1 MVLLGMLCGVE
12 SCDGGLFVYWIPCLN
27 CAGLAGATADVHSYD
42 VMSNKWS
49 R

>member
-1 MVLLGMLCGVE
+1 MLRKAVMGA
-12 SCDGGLFVYWIPCLN
+12 GFVYWVSCLD

-42 VMSNKWS
+42 VFSNKWS